1 MNLLSTNSAKY
12 YPSHKEILKEFLK
25 SKPNMID
32 DFTLIKTIGYGK
44 FSKVKLARD
53 RKGRIFE
60 LKIYD
65 KSNPANNAESIAQL
79 K

>member
-1 MNLLSTNSAKY
+1 
-12 YPSHKEILKEFLK
+12 
-25 SKPNMID
+25 MID
-32 DFTLIKTIGYGK
+32 YFTLIRTIGYGK